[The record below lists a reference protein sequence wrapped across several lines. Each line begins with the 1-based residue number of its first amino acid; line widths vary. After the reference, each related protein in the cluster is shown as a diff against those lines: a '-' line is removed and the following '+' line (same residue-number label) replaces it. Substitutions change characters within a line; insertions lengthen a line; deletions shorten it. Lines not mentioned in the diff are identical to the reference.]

1 MNRIK
6 YILTFV
12 FAVIT
17 LATFAS
23 CPVKKTKNN
32 IKDNVKT
39 DSTALVVDKAQKGD
53 AASQNTLGTWYYTGK
68 DSIKQDYRQAFT
80 WWGRSAKQGNP
91 SAIGN
96 MAMCYQLGRGTKKD
110 SVMAVNLYK
119 SAIRK
124 GNKAIISQHEQ
135 IVNNTKSIF
144 SSLLLRD
151 CYLSGIGIDKDFKK
165 ASFYLEKA
173 AEYGDV
179 DSQFSQGLSSLNGN
193 QADKAVEWFK
203 RAASKGHVGAI
214 YYYGNLMH
222 KGMGI
227 AQDKEKGVKY
237 LELAAVKDFPMASY
251 QLGKIY
257 YDGDGVERDY
267 SKAAE
272 YLTKAAEKGNAPAK
286 WLLGN
291 CYLKGNGVP
300 QDFYRATQWLS
311 EVGVSSHQ
319 KEMNKL
325 LQEDNEGL
333 YSQYLLGLKKYYVE
347 KDYASAIE
355 YFTKVNKAKNP
366 EGATMLGVCL
376 ANKDYAKR
384 NLKKAIKTLTKACET
399 SDVANYYLSAMY
411 ETGTGV
417 DKDDKKALDLLQTA
431 SDKGIAYAQCKL
443 ADRYMQGN
451 GVVKD
456 FTKAAQLYLQAEA
469 QNYLTPQ
476 SAKNLAECYKKKLS
490 VLPDLNNAEK
500 RIEQLG
506 KQKNNNN
513 LIRLLSMI
521 EK

>member
-1 MNRIK
+1 MERIK
-6 YILTFV
+6 YIFTFV
-12 FAVIT
+12 FVAMTT
-17 LATFAS
+17 LSFAS
-23 CPVKKTKNN
+23 CPVKKVTKTNN
-32 IKDNVKT
+32 TPVDTVAVIR
-39 DSTALVVDKAQKGD
+39 DKAQKGD
-53 AASQNTLGTWYYTGK
+53 AKAQNTLGTWYYTGK
-68 DSIKQDYRQAFT
+68 ESIEQDFRQAFT
-80 WWGRSAKQGNP
+80 WWGQSAKQGN
-91 SAIGN
+91 SNAIGN

-110 SVMAVNLYK
+110 STMAVNLYK
-119 SAIRK
+119 SAIKK
-124 GNKAIISQHEQ
+124 GNKDIIPQHEQ
-135 IVNNTKSIF
+135 IVENSKSIF
-144 SSLLLRD
+144 SCLLLRD
-151 CYLSGIGIDKDFKK
+151 CYLSGIGVEKDFKK
-165 ASFYLEKA
+165 ASSFLEKA
-173 AEYGDV
+173 AEYGDMN
-179 DSQFSQGLSSLNGN
+179 SQFSQGLSFLNGN

-227 AQDKEKGVKY
+227 TQNKEKGIKY
-237 LELAAVKDFPMASY
+237 LELAASKGFPMADY
-251 QLGKIY
+251 QLGRIY
-257 YDGDGVERDY
+257 YEGDGLERDY
-267 SKAAE
+267 SKAIPH
-272 YLTKAAEKGNAPAK
+272 LTKAAFKGNASAK
-286 WLLGN
+286 WLLGTS
-291 CYLKGNGVP
+291 YLKGNGVT
-300 QDFYRATQWLS
+300 QDYYRATQWFA
-311 EVGVSSHQ
+311 EVGTTSHQ
-319 KEMNKL
+319 KEMDKL

-333 YSQYLLGLKKYYVE
+333 YSQYLLGLKKYHVE

-366 EGATMLGVCL
+366 EGATMLGVCM

-384 NLKKAIKTLTKACET
+384 NLKKAIKTLTRACET

-417 DKDDKKALDLLQTA
+417 DKDDKKALELLQKA
-431 SDKGIAYAQCKL
+431 ADKGIAYAQCKL
-443 ADRYMQGN
+443 GDRYLTGN

-506 KQKNNNN
+506 KQRNNNN